1 MSKTIKKIIVAS
13 IILIALDLGFMYLN
27 KKMYEN
33 TVINIQRVIVVP
45 KYVGFIMAYVLIIGA
60 LYWFILRNRRPI
72 WEAIILGIAING
84 IYEST
89 NYTVFKKWSLEML
102 IIDTLWGGALFGI
115 TTAAVY
121 QLV

>member
-45 KYVGFIMAYVLIIGA
+45 K
-60 LYWFILRNRRPI
+60 
-72 WEAIILGIAING
+72 
-84 IYEST
+84 
-89 NYTVFKKWSLEML
+89 
-102 IIDTLWGGALFGI
+102 
-115 TTAAVY
+115 
-121 QLV
+121 

>member
-1 MSKTIKKIIVAS
+1 
-13 IILIALDLGFMYLN
+13 
-27 KKMYEN
+27 MYEN